1 MGHASQLYISNLV
14 KKLRG
19 NRRFW
24 GLDKKILA
32 ARTALPYFLVAAVHL
47 KLFSVPTL
55 VLKVELP

>member
-14 KKLRG
+14 MKLRG